1 MLNDKPLTDEEI
13 DHIEALYKT
22 SAQFNTMARRLIVTI
37 VSLRARAD
45 HWKNVSDQYME
56 RS

>member
-37 VSLRARAD
+37 VSLRADLRES
-45 HWKNVSDQYME
+45 WKKE
-56 RS
+56 RSSP